1 MSNLNVGKII
11 ASIGL
16 KLGAYTS
23 TNRPVGE
30 EGLIIYNSETNN
42 LEIYIEGE
50 WLNPGQTSGST
61 NPNDY
66 PLVPGQYQYFS
77 TEWTANPANLSISD
91 SSTTFTVPSSVKKY
105 IRVIMWG
112 GGSGGS
118 SNPGKGAFVDALIP
132 VTAGQRFKCIVGGG
146 GATSGSSGRGGH
158 GVGGGCGVDSNDSG
172 AGGGGTGFFFA
183 EPTVIGDASMF
194 PNGVLIAGGGGG
206 GGGGAQNAGAGTQTP
221 DSIGGFLG
229 ISRTG
234 GPQPG
239 NGGQPGQPGGVGGKM
254 FYGPSYNYPNA
265 PRGTGGSGGPDG
277 YSGTT
282 YGAGGGGGAGAGGL
296 GGVANGDYTPGEPA
310 TGDGGRG
317 YGYGGYNSS
326 GAGAGGNYPMKGGN
340 GFRFNGVNLGGGGGG
355 SHGSC
360 HCGGGWGG
368 GGGSWY
374 AGSGGSG
381 GSGAW
386 GYEPTVIPTIS
397 GWIPSANVSING
409 GTAEGLGVPTS
420 VGNSGGNTG
429 GILILW

>member
-1 MSNLNVGKII
+1 MSNLNVGKLI

-16 KLGAYTS
+16 KLGAYTNS
-23 TNRPVGE
+23 NKPSGE
-30 EGLIIYNSETNN
+30 EGLLIYNAETNN
-42 LEIYIEGE
+42 LEIYVEGE
-50 WLNPGQTSGST
+50 WLNPGQTTGST
-61 NPNDY
+61 NPLDY
-66 PLVPGQYQYFS
+66 PLAPGQYQFFS
-77 TEWTANPANLSISD
+77 TEWNANPASLTIADNA
-91 SSTTFTVPSSVKKY
+91 TTFTVPNTVKKY

-158 GVGGGCGVDSNDSG
+158 GLGGGNGVDSNDSG

-183 EPTVIGDASMF
+183 EPSVIGDSSMF
-194 PNGVLIAGGGGG
+194 PRGVLIAGGGGG
-206 GGGGAQNAGAGTQTP
+206 GAGGAQNAGAGTQSP

-229 ISRTG
+229 ISKTG

-296 GGVANGDYTPGEPA
+296 GGIADNNYTPGEPA

-317 YGYGGYNSS
+317 FGYGSYNVS
-326 GAGAGGNYPMKGGN
+326 GAGAGGNYPMRGGN

-360 HCGGGWGG
+360 HSGGGWGG

-386 GYEPTVIPTIS
+386 GYDPTVLPTIS
-397 GWIPSANVSING
+397 GWLPSSNVTING
-409 GTAEGLGVPTS
+409 GTAAGLGVPGN